1 MWRWLM
7 KISCKY
13 HAIVVGG
20 CKVRRD
26 CLGSA
31 WSAFAGSEPRV
42 DLVGKSHLAGLV
54 NSAHLVGLVNTNS
67 LVGKWQVSDHWIIRS
82 TDLQILRSSG
92 QQVSG
97 STILRSSDPQIKRSP
112 ELQNC
117 RTAFW
122 VLLSFTEICKENSQI
137 SRSVDSQIKRSPE
150 LQICK
155 ENLTEVCIS
164 FVC

>member
-1 MWRWLM
+1 MQLWWEVVR
-7 KISCKY
+7 SG
-13 HAIVVGG
+13 AIAWG
-20 CKVRRD
+20 R
-26 CLGSA
+26 LGPHLLAPSPGLI
-31 WSAFAGSEPRV
+31 WSAKPTW
-42 DLVGKSHLAGLV
+42 LVWSTLPTWSV
-54 NSAHLVGLVNTNS
+54 YNTIHLVGLVNTNG

-97 STILRSSDPQIKRSP
+97 STILRSSDPQIMRSP

-155 ENLTEVCIS
+155 ENLKEVCIS